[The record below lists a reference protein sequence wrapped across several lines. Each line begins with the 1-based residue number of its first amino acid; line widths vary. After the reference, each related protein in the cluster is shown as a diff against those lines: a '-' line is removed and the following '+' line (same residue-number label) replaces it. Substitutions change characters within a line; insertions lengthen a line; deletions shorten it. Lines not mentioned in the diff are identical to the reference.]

1 MPYSPG
7 EYNTSMQ
14 ELLLPLF
21 PLEVVLFPRADLA
34 LHIFEDRYKEMIADC
49 LEHQWE
55 FGVVLMQENSS
66 ANIGCTAA
74 ISEVV
79 RKYDDGR
86 MDIVVRGTRR
96 FEVLFLDRAKPYLR
110 GAAQFFEDEGGAVAE
125 GDGRRTQAI
134 ELYQQVT
141 RLLESEES
149 DALAADDLQLSYR
162 ILARLP
168 VDLSFKQ
175 SLLEIRSESELLTQV
190 IAYLRKVAARLEWVT
205 HTRAKAGGNGRRR

>member
-1 MPYSPG
+1 
-7 EYNTSMQ
+7 
-14 ELLLPLF
+14 
-21 PLEVVLFPRADLA
+21 
-34 LHIFEDRYKEMIADC
+34 
-49 LEHQWE
+49 
-55 FGVVLMQENSS
+55 
-66 ANIGCTAA
+66 
-74 ISEVV
+74 
-79 RKYDDGR
+79 

-110 GAAQFFEDEGGAVAE
+110 SAAQFFEDEGEAVAE
-125 GDGRRTQAI
+125 GDGRRKQAI

-149 DALAADDLQLSYR
+149 NPLAADDLQLSYR

-175 SLLEIRSESELLTQV
+175 SLLEIRSESERLTQV
-190 IAYLRKVAARLEWVT
+190 VGYLRKVTARLELVT